1 MRAYSY
7 SRVSSGKQTT
17 GSGLSRQ
24 IALAAAWAEKHSLQ
38 LDNSLQLSDAGKS
51 AYKGKHLT
59 GALGRFLQLAQS
71 GQIEHNSVLLVEAID
86 RISRLEPLDGLQ
98 DVIFALVRAG
108 VRIVTLEDGQEYSR
122 ESIADDASKLIV
134 LVVKISE
141 AHRYGK
147 RLATRVGAA
156 HQKREQDLQAGVAR
170 SVGLL
175 PFWVSRDDSG
185 QLQLNEKAATVEL
198 IFQLSE
204 AGKGG
209 HQIARELN
217 QSGHL
222 TAQGKA
228 WGGVNVNRL
237 ITKPAVC
244 GELVFR
250 GKSYPNFYP
259 AVVSRERYE
268 AATHRRSQNPGRR
281 GGFAS
286 ADQMH
291 WVGQGLTF
299 CAECG
304 GALGVNSGTNRD
316 GSRRNYLRC
325 RRGQNS
331 SCSSKGWRLDQATSY
346 LLNRLTP
353 KALEVIMGER
363 IDAGPLKAAVSAAR
377 VQLEAAESRLQAAES
392 KAVEAAQDSEVDLA
406 LLKIL
411 STARTA
417 AMESVTEAKQHHL
430 AAQAA
435 YQAAS
440 GQAEEI
446 KLPQAD
452 LSTPDGRKALNE
464 GLLRL
469 GLKIKADWG
478 KQRWGLSL
486 PGTQEIWSAF
496 DQDSWLEF
504 DWVGP
509 PEELTPAASSWLEM
523 TSQQDAPAR
532 SEESGGGL

>member
-1 MRAYSY
+1 MAVKAYSY

-24 IALAAAWAEKHSLQ
+24 IALAETWAERHGLQ
-38 LDNSLQLSDAGKS
+38 LDSSLQLSDAGRS
-51 AYKGKHLT
+51 AYKGKHLS

-71 GQIEHNSVLLVEAID
+71 GQIEHGSVLLVEAID

-108 VRIVTLEDGQEYSR
+108 IRIVTLEDGQEYSR
-122 ESIADDASKLIV
+122 ETITDDTSKLVV
-134 LVVKISE
+134 LVVKIGE

-156 HQKREQDLQAGVAR
+156 HLKREQDLQAGVPR

-175 PFWVSRDDSG
+175 PFWISRDEHG
-185 QLQLNEKAATVEL
+185 QLQLNDKAETVQL
-198 IFQLSE
+198 IYRLSE

-217 QSGHL
+217 ERGLL
-222 TAQGKA
+222 TAQDKT
-228 WGGVNVNRL
+228 WSGVNVNRL
-237 ITKPAVC
+237 FTKPAVC

-250 GKSYPNFYP
+250 GKTYPGFYP
-259 AVVSRERYE
+259 AAVSRERYE
-268 AATHRRSQNPGRR
+268 AASHRRAQNPGRR

-291 WVGQGLTF
+291 WIGQGLTY

-304 GALGVNSGTNRD
+304 GSMGVNSGTNRD

-325 RRGQNS
+325 RRGQDT
-331 SCSSKGWRLDQATSY
+331 SCSSKGWRLDEATSY
-346 LLNRLTP
+346 LLSRLTR
-353 KALEVIMGER
+353 KALEAVLGER
-363 IDAGPLKAAVSAAR
+363 LDTEPLKAALDATTVALDAAT
-377 VQLEAAESRLQAAES
+377 ARLQAAEA
-392 KAVEAAQDSEVDLA
+392 KAIEAAQDPEADLA

-411 STARTA
+411 SA
-417 AMESVTEAKQHHL
+417 AQSKAQEVVRIAEREHL

-435 YQAAS
+435 YQAARFK
-440 GQAEEI
+440 ATEI
-446 KLPQAD
+446 ELPEAD
-452 LSTPDGRKALNE
+452 LSAPEGRKAMND
-464 GLLRL
+464 GLHRL
-469 GLKIKADWG
+469 GLKISTDWTQ
-478 KQRWGLSL
+478 QRWGLSL
-486 PGTQEIWSAF
+486 PGTEVVWSLF
-496 DQDSWLEF
+496 SPDSWVEF

-509 PEELTPAASSWLEM
+509 SDEAEPWVEQPID
-523 TSQQDAPAR
+523 Q
-532 SEESGGGL
+532 GL

>member
-1 MRAYSY
+1 VRAYSY

-24 IALAAAWAEKHSLQ
+24 IALAETWAEKHGLQ
-38 LDNSLQLSDAGKS
+38 LDSSLQLSDAGKS
-51 AYKGKHLT
+51 AYKAKHLN

-71 GQIEHNSVLLVEAID
+71 GQVEHGSVLLVEAID
-86 RISRLEPLDGLQ
+86 RLSRQEPIDGLQ
-98 DVIFALVRAG
+98 DVILALVSAG
-108 VRIVTLEDGQEYSR
+108 VRIVTLEDGAEYSR
-122 ESIADDASKLIV
+122 ETFADDAARLIV
-134 LVVKISE
+134 LVVKITE

-156 HQKREQDLQAGVAR
+156 HLKREQDLQAGVPR

-175 PFWVSRDDSG
+175 PFWVSRDEAG
-185 QLQLNEKAATVEL
+185 QLQLNERAATVEL
-198 IFQLSE
+198 IYRLSE

-217 QSGHL
+217 DRGLL

-228 WGGVNVNRL
+228 WSGVNVNRL
-237 ITKPAVC
+237 FTKPAVC

-250 GKSYPNFYP
+250 GKTYPDFYP
-259 AVVSRERYE
+259 KVVSREQYE
-268 AATHRRSQNPGRR
+268 AAKHRRAQNPGRR

-291 WVGQGLTF
+291 WIGQGLTL

-304 GALGVNSGTNRD
+304 GSLGVNSGTNRD

-325 RRGQNS
+325 RRGQDN

-346 LLNRLTP
+346 LISRLTR
-353 KALEVIMGER
+353 KALEVVLGER
-363 IDAGPLKAAVSAAR
+363 LDTAPLKAAVTETR
-377 VQLEAAESRLQAAES
+377 VQLEAAEARLQSAEG
-392 KAVEAAQDSEVDLA
+392 KAVEAAQDPETDLA

-411 STARTA
+411 SKAQ
-417 AMESVTEAKQHHL
+417 TEAQAAVSAAEREHL

-440 GQAEEI
+440 TRAQEI
-446 KLPQAD
+446 ELPAAD
-452 LSTPDGRKALNE
+452 LSTAEGRKQLNA

-469 GLKIKADWG
+469 GLKISADWHQ
-478 KQRWGLSL
+478 QRWGMSL
-486 PGTQEIWSAF
+486 PGTEMVWSSF
-496 DQDSWLEF
+496 SPDSWLEF

-509 PEELTPAASSWLEM
+509 PEELDSAAAFWIEE
-523 TSQQDAPAR
+523 QQKDHA
-532 SEESGGGL
+532 S